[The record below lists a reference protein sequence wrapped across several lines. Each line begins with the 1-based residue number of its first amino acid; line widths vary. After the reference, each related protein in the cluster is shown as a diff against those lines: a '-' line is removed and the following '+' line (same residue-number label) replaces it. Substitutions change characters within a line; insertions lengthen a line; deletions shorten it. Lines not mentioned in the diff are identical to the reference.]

1 MSNAALM
8 AMHGSGKWTESRLV
22 EGEVVP
28 PAPLLLTLLMPS
40 T

>member
-1 MSNAALM
+1 MSDTALM

-22 EGEVVP
+22 EGEVP
-28 PAPLLLTLLMPS
+28 PARLLLTLLMPS